1 MQWQLLRQ
9 WLLHSWFFY
18 DITIIESK
26 WNGRM
31 VERRA
36 NLKKKSLWFTRHYAD
51 KRLKKCNIMWL
62 YFNWFYCYIGSD
74 TYMWIKYIWWPNF
87 RWGTVMLPGLKTALI
102 GEDHWPQ
109 WHSFEDEEKVQQPA
123 ATQQLQLRQ
132 RRPGPRVQWSGS
144 HFILAILYL
153 HISLIF
159 LQPEKEKVVE
169 CCLYKQADRQK
180 LMRWIQL
187 CYDVVSTRRMESWQN
202 SLDIYLDVK
211 LWRAASCTMW
221 QTSRYWTNVEWWCLY
236 IFWYISESR
245 SLKGLNQD

>member
-1 MQWQLLRQ
+1 
-9 WLLHSWFFY
+9 
-18 DITIIESK
+18 
-26 WNGRM
+26 
-31 VERRA
+31 
-36 NLKKKSLWFTRHYAD
+36 
-51 KRLKKCNIMWL
+51 
-62 YFNWFYCYIGSD
+62 
-74 TYMWIKYIWWPNF
+74 
-87 RWGTVMLPGLKTALI
+87 MLPGLKTALI

-123 ATQQLQLRQ
+123 ATQQLQPRQ

-202 SLDIYLDVK
+202 SLDIYMWSYGGQRHVLCGRLQGIGLMLSDGVSIYSGTFQNQEASK
-211 LWRAASCTMW
+211 DSIKTKTIELSVSSSWYAMVESPLETSAAHRSM
-221 QTSRYWTNVEWWCLY
+221 SDEDEWVQ
-236 IFWYISESR
+236 IR
-245 SLKGLNQD
+245 